1 MFPSVLAIY
10 TVLNHKRY
18 GDLYAYAVNSP
29 NTDKTALN
37 AATSTALTLTREIC
51 DKDSDTSWSVQ
62 FSMFPAVQRSLAL
75 MLAHSCS
82 TYSPRPNTPELNML
96 GNRPKQTVK
105 KLKAPKRKTDTRE
118 RKFYYDN
125 QSHL

>member
-10 TVLNHKRY
+10 TILNHKRY

-37 AATSTALTLTREIC
+37 TATSA
-51 DKDSDTSWSVQ
+51 DTSWSVQ
-62 FSMFPAVQRSLAL
+62 FSMFQAVQQSSAL

-82 TYSPRPNTPELNML
+82 TYSPRPNTPELNTL

-105 KLKAPKRKTDTRE
+105 KLKAPKRRTDIRE